1 MGWATPPA
9 RPPLVLAE
17 PGLLAA
23 LGPDKVRKHP
33 RPLDPSQ
40 RLDTSGRTFLHTG
53 HRRREGLEVLRV
65 PVLGCVLAGEGD
77 YRIEN
82 YVLTLGEGS
91 FFVVPPG
98 VPQPDGTQGHWER
111 PETPAAETESLW
123 LVVLPAGCFVSSCW
137 MVGEDHLPGLPRV
150 FLPDDR
156 LSLLVD
162 LLSEELQQSPA
173 APSDLA
179 YLYLEAFMRRLQR
192 ALGAEALPLAP
203 LPEQSLTATGPLV
216 RRVLEY
222 VDSHL
227 HQPLSLARLAA
238 TAHLSVAHL
247 QRLFAAEVGV
257 SVMQYVSR
265 RRLDQA
271 RQLLSRTELPVAEV
285 ARLVGYSYPAHF
297 SRVFRTATG
306 LTPGQYRQS
315 EQMR

>member
-1 MGWATPPA
+1 MAWATPPA

-17 PGLLAA
+17 PALLAA

-33 RPLDPSQ
+33 RPLDPAE
-40 RLDTSGRTFLHTG
+40 RLDTSGRTYLHTG

-65 PVLGCVLAGEGD
+65 PVIGCVLAGEGD

-98 VPQPDGTQGHWER
+98 IPQPDGTQRHWER
-111 PETPAAETESLW
+111 PEILAAETESLW

-137 MVGEDHLPGLPRV
+137 MVGEDHLPGLPRI

-156 LSLLVD
+156 LGVLVD
-162 LLSEELQQSPA
+162 LLSEELAQSPA

-179 YLYLEAFMRRLQR
+179 YLYLQAFLQRLQR
-192 ALGAEALPLAP
+192 ALDAGSLPLAP
-203 LPEQSLTATGPLV
+203 EPAERLASASPAV

-238 TAHLSVAHL
+238 AAHLSVAHL
-247 QRLFAAEVGV
+247 QRLFSTEAGV
-257 SVMQYVSR
+257 SVMQYVAR
-265 RRLDQA
+265 RRLEQA
-271 RQLLSRTELPVAEV
+271 QQLLCRTELPVAEV
-285 ARLVGYSYPAHF
+285 GRLVGYAYPAHF
-297 SRVFRTATG
+297 SRVFRAATG
-306 LTPGQYRQS
+306 LTPGDYRRQQVMS
-315 EQMR
+315 